1 MRSNPQF
8 KNYQTIFQNLLK
20 VENINTDYPIICC
33 AITYDSARVI
43 VLNRKNDSEYYVKMY
58 DLVSFEQV
66 FVERIGGNPDQPDQ
80 YIKCK
85 DIEQNSEGTYYALA
99 YYDNGKFI
107 IRTFGREQRSD
118 EEIVAEEFDV
128 NTALGIDEHTM
139 VNSGFDD
146 PFINVEFV
154 SDDLL
159 FVNLFHNVT
168 LTHYHF
174 IYDIKQKRIQNEV
187 SVSLKIENSSK

>member
-1 MRSNPQF
+1 
-8 KNYQTIFQNLLK
+8 
-20 VENINTDYPIICC
+20 
-33 AITYDSARVI
+33 
-43 VLNRKNDSEYYVKMY
+43 MY

-66 FVERIGGNPDQPDQ
+66 FVERIGGNSDQPDQ

-85 DIEQNSEGTYYALA
+85 DIEQNAEGTYYALA

-154 SDDLL
+154 TDDLL

-174 IYDIKQKRIQNEV
+174 IYDIKQKCIQNEV
-187 SVSLKIENSSK
+187 SVSLKIENSSKQNFP